1 MHSGYEFTTETNGHL
16 LATRDKIDSINAQ
29 NHEQGLAMHP
39 GYEFTTETNGHL
51 LATRDKINSINAQNH
66 EQGTCRNCWLPVRCG
81 SGHRRWNRWQP
92 NGRSSGKGA
101 SFLHLREGATGA

>member
-66 EQGTCRNCWLPVRCG
+66 EQGVTSTLVIQTWVPVAG
-81 SGHRRWNRWQP
+81 DISLW
-92 NGRSSGKGA
+92 
-101 SFLHLREGATGA
+101 